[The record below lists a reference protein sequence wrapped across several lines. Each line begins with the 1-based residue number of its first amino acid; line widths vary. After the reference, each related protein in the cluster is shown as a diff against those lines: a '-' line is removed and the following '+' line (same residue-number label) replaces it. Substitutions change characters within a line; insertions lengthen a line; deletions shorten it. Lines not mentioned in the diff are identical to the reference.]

1 MDIIKLIICLVI
13 CQIAGLLGAVFNIKS
28 IPRWYSKLKKP
39 RFNPPNWI
47 FGPVWTILYFLMG
60 ISVYLV
66 LVSGKETTSAVLI
79 FFIQLVLN
87 VLWSALFF
95 GIKKPSFAFIEIIL
109 LEISILVTIALF
121 YKISIIASYLLIPYF
136 LWVGFAS
143 ILNFSIWR
151 LNKS

>member
-1 MDIIKLIICLVI
+1 
-13 CQIAGLLGAVFNIKS
+13 
-28 IPRWYSKLKKP
+28 
-39 RFNPPNWI
+39 
-47 FGPVWTILYFLMG
+47 MG

-66 LVSGKETTSAVLI
+66 LVSGKETTGAALI
-79 FFIQLVLN
+79 FSIQLVLN